1 MNKEYS
7 LLIKNGRIIDGN
19 GTPAFSGDVLVK
31 GDRIAKVG
39 GPFLEEIA
47 DEVIDAGG
55 KVVSPGLIDSHSH
68 ADLDLLKNPGQEFDL
83 CQGVTT
89 EIVGLCGLG
98 FVPLGKKHLEENM
111 KYSAGL
117 FGYDPA
123 LLDHEFSSFE
133 GYMKEAAGAGI
144 NVAVAA
150 THNAA
155 RIAASG
161 FYNRAEDRERR
172 LRVMGEIVD
181 EAMAAGCIGMST
193 GLSYYPCT
201 YADFDELVFLAKR
214 LRAHDGTFLTHI
226 RYPRQGEP
234 DSAIDE
240 IIRVGQE
247 SRARIHILHYR
258 TKYPHDHGHPERLLE
273 KIAEANEGGCDFTL
287 ETLPYLSGSTFI
299 HTILPGWVVEGGF
312 ERTLE
317 NLRNPALRPRIREEM
332 QYLLGITAM
341 GNGKPP
347 RFGHVGGHP
356 EYGGRLIR
364 DVQAERGQELD
375 EMLLDLLVE
384 SKLDINYVG
393 NETEEDPEI
402 FRILMRDTMT
412 LLRSPLYLCGGDAMP
427 YGEYPHPRT
436 YGCYAKML
444 RLSREMEIPLESVVA
459 KLTSCVADRFRLD
472 DIGRLEPGKRAD
484 IIIFDPDT
492 VTDRA
497 TFEEPTAT
505 ATGIRFVIVGGK
517 TALKD
522 DKPTGVRN
530 GSVVRKT
537 GPSQKGVDKVR

>member
-1 MNKEYS
+1 MRESCS

-19 GTPAFSGDVLVK
+19 NKPAFSGDILVK
-31 GDRIAKVG
+31 GDKIAEVG
-39 GPFLEEIA
+39 GSFSEDMAEQ
-47 DEVIDAGG
+47 VIDAGG
-55 KVVSPGLIDSHSH
+55 NVVAPGLIDAHSH
-68 ADLDLLKNPGQEFDL
+68 ADLDLLKNPVQEFDL

-89 EIVGLCGLG
+89 EVVGLCGLG
-98 FVPLGKKHLEENM
+98 FVPLEKEQLDENM

-117 FGYDPA
+117 FGYDPE
-123 LLDHEFSSFE
+123 LLNHDFSSFE
-133 GYMKEAAGAGI
+133 GYMKEIEGAGI

-161 FYNRAEDRERR
+161 FYNRKEDEERR
-172 LRVMGEIVD
+172 LAVMGEIID

-201 YADFDELVFLAKR
+201 YADFNELVFLAKK
-214 LRAHDGTFLTHI
+214 LKEKDGTFLTHI
-226 RYPRQGEP
+226 RYPKKGEP
-234 DSAIDE
+234 ESAIDE

-258 TKYPHDHGHPERLLE
+258 TKYPYDYGHPERLLG
-273 KIAEANEGGCDFTL
+273 KIAEANQRGCDFTL

-299 HTILPGWVVEGGF
+299 HAILPGWAVEGGF
-312 ERTLE
+312 EKTLE
-317 NLRNPALRPRIREEM
+317 NLKNPALRKRIIEEM

-356 EYGGRLIR
+356 EYGGKFIR

-393 NETEEDPEI
+393 NEAEEDPEI
-402 FRILMRDTMT
+402 SRILMQDTMAM
-412 LLRSPLYLCGGDAMP
+412 LQNPLYLCGGDAMP

-444 RLSREMEIPLESVVA
+444 RLSREMKIPLESVIA
-459 KLTSCVADRFRLD
+459 KLTSCVADRFGMD
-472 DIGRLEPGKRAD
+472 SIGRLESGKRAD
-484 IIIFDPDT
+484 LIVFDPDT
-492 VTDRA
+492 VTDRS
-497 TFEEPTAT
+497 TFEDPAAT
-505 ATGIRFVIVGGK
+505 AEGMRFVVVGGK
-517 TALKD
+517 IALKED
-522 DKPTGVRN
+522 VPTGVKN
-530 GSVVRKT
+530 GTVIRKIK
-537 GPSQKGVDKVR
+537 KG